1 MARLLDTLQQ
11 ILTTTERIARL
22 DKRQAEAE
30 RETRHT
36 LLALQDDLQALD
48 RRVLVLETRFS
59 DLSHNAATEARAAAQ
74 SAATL
79 AVASELRGM
88 AERIARL
95 EGAPPQRLAIG
106 PG

>member
-1 MARLLDTLQQ
+1 MPRLLDTLQQ

-30 RETRHT
+30 RETRQT
-36 LLALQDDLQALD
+36 LLSLRDDLQALD

-59 DLSHNAATEARAAAQ
+59 DLSHNATTEARAAAQ

-79 AVASELRGM
+79 AVAGERRDM

-95 EGAPPQRLAIG
+95 EGAPPQRLALG